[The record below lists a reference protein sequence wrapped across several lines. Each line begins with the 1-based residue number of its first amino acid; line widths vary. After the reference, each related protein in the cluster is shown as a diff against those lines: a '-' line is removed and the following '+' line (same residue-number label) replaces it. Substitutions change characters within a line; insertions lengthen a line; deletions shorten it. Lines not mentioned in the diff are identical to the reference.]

1 MDYAYRTFTRGWTP
15 DADAINANPDA
26 LLRADNLTLD
36 ELGALTLRQGMTAL
50 NPGAPLVDVDI
61 NSLFSVIID
70 GVKVRYAGAG
80 NNVYRNA
87 TTPLG
92 PTFDGSGDVAFGSH
106 LGRVVMARGTTKK
119 KHDGTSVSNWG
130 IEMTGGVAT
139 ATPLSTD
146 LTMYASF
153 DSSESAEYT
162 LDESNGD
169 AATYTDGYEGS
180 ADGALVAFP
189 NVETGRL
196 VVTRLFAT
204 DQDFTT
210 MDDGWVADD
219 DDIINLFVWVS
230 NPNVVIKT
238 VMQIDVNGG
247 EFNKDFYLKE
257 WAGAGRSGA
266 DGSVSNPGEVPGT
279 GPVDDPPGEVPLV

>member
-1 MDYAYRTFTRGWTP
+1 MDHAYRTFGKGWTP
-15 DADAINANPDA
+15 DADSINADPSA

-36 ELGALTLRQGMTAL
+36 ELGALTLRQGMTCV
-50 NPGAPLVDVDI
+50 NPDDPLTETDI
-61 NSLFSVIID
+61 NALFSVIID
-70 GVKVRYAGAG
+70 GTKVRYAAAG
-80 NNVYRNA
+80 DQVYRNSTA
-87 TTPLG
+87 PLG
-92 PTFDGSGDVAFGSH
+92 PTFDGTGDVSFGSH
-106 LGRVVMARGTTKK
+106 LGRVLMARGTTKK
-119 KHDGTSVSNWG
+119 KHDGVSVSNWG
-130 IEMTGGVAT
+130 IEMTGGQAT
-139 ATPLSTD
+139 VEPLTTD

-153 DSSESAEYT
+153 DSSESADYT

-189 NVETGRL
+189 DVTTGRL

-210 MDDGWVADD
+210 LDGGWVADD

-257 WAGAGRSGA
+257 WPGAGRPGA